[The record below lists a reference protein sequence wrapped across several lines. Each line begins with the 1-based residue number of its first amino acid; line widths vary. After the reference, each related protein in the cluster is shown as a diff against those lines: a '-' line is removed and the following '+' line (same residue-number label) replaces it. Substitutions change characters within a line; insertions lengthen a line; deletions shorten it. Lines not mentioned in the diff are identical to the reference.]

1 MDTFFNSL
9 SHYSQFAF
17 FYVPLGIIGI
27 WRWSVWIIRKIISLF
42 YRSPKGTYET
52 SLSIVVPVYN
62 EDPELFQ
69 LALYSWEANRPDEI
83 IAVIDYTDTS
93 SIEIFENF
101 AKNFSGAKLII
112 TKKPGKRPALA
123 DGTRAASSEIVALVD
138 SDAIWSADIKKELL
152 GAFADPEVGGIVTRQ
167 DVLRPNTLARKLFK
181 ILLDDRYLLEYPFLA
196 TVSDAVLCLSGRTA
210 VYRKIAIIDELD
222 KLENETFWGKK
233 MISGDDKSLT
243 NFVHAKGW
251 KTRYLKNVKVY
262 TSGAPDILSYVK
274 QKLRWTRNGLR
285 SDSRVLLS
293 GWLWK
298 NHKILA
304 LHMLDKVVSPITLLL
319 GLSYAIVSFYLG
331 HWQVALIISLWWI
344 ITRFIKIFPHL
355 RERPIDIF
363 ILPFYII
370 STFVVA
376 LIKVY
381 ALVTIDKQGWI
392 TRWEAKRLK
401 RSAIWEYFLT
411 STATFAIIFGLFFLV
426 FGYKNYTLKIA
437 QMKKLHA
444 QELRRQDL
452 KNNKQIPSILTL
464 DMPRPSDTELTKT
477 KNTLLEK
484 NQSDPYG
491 YYIVKI
497 GETLPLLRRRF
508 NLAPTGRILNATT
521 KAPIGAFSP
530 LPAGSQI
537 AIPVAD
543 LRNPI
548 SLTKLNVFAKPPRIT
563 YDAVSNTIFI
573 NQGGSVATLTKI
585 NQTLSLGNK
594 KLLEQIAPGE
604 WILRANLYIGKDVT
618 LILDKRE
625 VSYLKLKSDDDG
637 FIWMR
642 SETGNLLFS
651 QTKITSWDEKNGTPD
666 YIDQDGRAYI
676 TAKNTG
682 RMDIIGSELAYLGY
696 VGSPKRGGPFGGS
709 YGVSWK
715 IKSGGLHDRLLTGVV
730 RGSKFHNNYFGV
742 YSFGAT
748 GLLFQENEFY
758 DNIEYGLDPHDDSN
772 NMLIENNRAYQNGNH
787 GIILSKR
794 CVDNIIINN
803 TSYNNRLHGIMLDRS
818 SHNNLVQGNT
828 VYGNVDGLAIYESNE
843 NIILDN
849 IIKNNVRGARL
860 NAGAS
865 HNFLENNKLTDNSR
879 GFYLYGNAQNNILI
893 NNPIV
898 GSEIGI
904 TLKQGANQNIL
915 LDNFKMLD
923 NIKDGRVTTDAHENN
938 IQ

>member
-9 SHYSQFAF
+9 SHYGQLTL

-27 WRWSVWIIRKIISLF
+27 WRWSVWIIRKVISLF
-42 YRSPKGTYET
+42 YRSPKGTYQT

-69 LALYSWEANRPDEI
+69 LALYSWEANKPDEI
-83 IAVIDYTDTS
+83 IAVIDYTNTN
-93 SIEIFENF
+93 SIEIFKNF

-112 TKKPGKRPALA
+112 TKKPGKRSALA
-123 DGTRAASSEIVALVD
+123 DGTRAAGSEIVALVD
-138 SDAIWSADIKKELL
+138 SDVIWSPDIKKELL
-152 GAFADPEVGGIVTRQ
+152 GVFADSEVGGLVTRQ
-167 DVLRPNTLARKLFK
+167 DVLKPNTLARKLFK

-196 TVSDAVLCLSGRTA
+196 TVSDAMLCVSGRTA

-222 KLENETFWGKK
+222 KLENETFLGKK

-262 TSGAPDILSYVK
+262 TSGAPDILSYIE

-319 GLSYAIVSFYLG
+319 GLSYAIVSVYLG

-344 ITRFIKIFPHL
+344 ISRFIKIFPHL
-355 RERPIDIF
+355 RERPADIF

-370 STFVVA
+370 SSFVVA

-392 TRWEAKRLK
+392 TRWDAKRLK

-426 FGYKNYTLKIA
+426 FGYKNYTLRIA
-437 QMKKLHA
+437 QMEKLQA
-444 QELRRQDL
+444 QELRKQDIE
-452 KNNKQIPSILTL
+452 NNKQIPSILTPHL
-464 DMPRPSDTELTKT
+464 PRPSDAELAKI
-477 KNTLLEK
+477 KNDLLEK

-497 GETLPLLRRRF
+497 GENIPLLRKRF
-508 NLAPTGRILNATT
+508 NLPATGRILNATT
-521 KAPIGAFSP
+521 KAPLGTFSP

-537 AIPVAD
+537 AIPVKD
-543 LRNPI
+543 LQNPI
-548 SLTKLNVFAKPPRIT
+548 SLSLLNIFAKPPRVT
-563 YDAVSNTIFI
+563 YDAVNNTIFV
-573 NQGGSVATLTKI
+573 NQGGSVATLAKI
-585 NQTLSLGNK
+585 NRALSLGNK
-594 KLLEQIAPGE
+594 KLLEQVAPGE
-604 WILRANLYIGKDVT
+604 WILRANLYVGKDVT
-618 LILDKRE
+618 FIVDRRE
-625 VSYLKLKSDDDG
+625 ANYLKLKSDDSG
-637 FIWMR
+637 FIWIR
-642 SETGNLLFS
+642 SETGNMLFS
-651 QTKITSWDEKNGTPD
+651 QTKITSWNEKDGTPD
-666 YIDQDGRAYI
+666 YNDKDGRAYI
-676 TAKNTG
+676 TAKNSG
-682 RMDIIGSELAYLGY
+682 RMDILNSELSYLGY

-715 IKSGGLHDRLLTGVV
+715 IKSQGLRDRLLTGVV

-772 NMLIENNRAYQNGNH
+772 NMLIENNKAYQNGNH

-794 CVDNIIINN
+794 CFNNVISGN

-818 SHNNLVQGNT
+818 SNNNLVKGNT
-828 VYGNVDGLAIYESNE
+828 VYGDVDGIAVYESNE
-843 NIILDN
+843 NVFLDN
-849 IIKNNVRGARL
+849 TIQNNVRGIRL

-865 HNFLENNKLTDNSR
+865 RNFFENNIVTDNSR
-879 GFYLYGNAQNNILI
+879 GFYIYGKAQNNTLI
-893 NNPIV
+893 NNPIS
-898 GSEIGI
+898 GSEIGV

-915 LDNFKMLD
+915 LNNFKRFD
-923 NIKDGRVTTDAHENN
+923 NTKDGRVTTDAHENN